1 MPKAVVIPIAVM
13 LLALGAATAHGASSR
28 AEYVAQ
34 ADPICQAGS
43 AQEHAAFKSYVKSV
57 KRYDKHHHGDPY
69 RPSKKAIRLVVRHYS
84 RVLAIERSMN
94 SQLSSISAAP
104 GDEAAVNKWLQLRSQ
119 AADLLERTTPCGTS
133 PQGEAVDQALPQV
146 TASNSPCA
154 APDQRLWVSVLLS
167 DPRQTSDRASR

>member
-13 LLALGAATAHGASSR
+13 LLALGAATAYGASSR

-43 AQEHAAFKSYVKSV
+43 AQEHAAVKSYVKSV

-119 AADLLERTTPCGTS
+119 AADLLERTIHAVHHRKVKLSIRLYLKSLRRTLLAQIPISDFGFRYCSRTP
-133 PQGEAVDQALPQV
+133 ADF
-146 TASNSPCA
+146 
-154 APDQRLWVSVLLS
+154 
-167 DPRQTSDRASR
+167 